1 MTKRTKKR
9 KKINIYILLALI
21 IIIAILFLL
30 YYFNIFNLKTKINS
44 FLNLNEDSNKPNE
57 VLEGITYDEFSI
69 HFIELGNDSTGDS
82 IYIKAGNTDILIDAG
97 SEKNSAT
104 YISDYLDDYI
114 TDNTLEY
121 VIATHGDSD
130 HISAFVGNKSGS
142 SRTGILYNY
151 EVNNFIY
158 NNLTNK
164 TTQIYKDFLTALDY
178 IEENGTNIM
187 TAAEC
192 FSNLNGA
199 SSTFILDEHNNIT
212 MDILYNKFYFEKSSD
227 ENNYSVCTLFNYNE
241 HHFLLTGDLEK
252 EGEQELANYYDNS
265 TEAKTLPHVDLFKA
279 GHHGSKTSS
288 NECLLEKIT
297 PDIVCV
303 CCCAGNKEYTTNYKN
318 DFPTQDFIDRVAK
331 YTDQIYVTSLYDND
345 TDSMT
350 SFNGN
355 IIVSCNGVEIAL
367 AASNNLTKLKDS
379 AWFNEKI
386 YVTKDGKYSSE
397 NDKNAITIPQRVWP
411 SYGV

>member
-1 MTKRTKKR
+1 M
-9 KKINIYILLALI
+9 
-21 IIIAILFLL
+21 
-30 YYFNIFNLKTKINS
+30 
-44 FLNLNEDSNKPNE
+44 
-57 VLEGITYDEFSI
+57 
-69 HFIELGNDSTGDS
+69 
-82 IYIKAGNTDILIDAG
+82 
-97 SEKNSAT
+97 
-104 YISDYLDDYI
+104 
-114 TDNTLEY
+114 
-121 VIATHGDSD
+121 
-130 HISAFVGNKSGS
+130 GNKSGS

-199 SSTFILDEHNNIT
+199 SSTFVLDEHNNIT

-303 CCCAGNKEYTTNYKN
+303 CCCAGNEEYTSNYKN

-379 AWFNEKI
+379 AWFNEEI
-386 YVTKDGKYSSE
+386 YVTINGKYSSAS
-397 NDKNAITIPQRVWP
+397 DKDAIKVPQRVWP